1 MNVTFSGFYGMHNT
15 GDDCFCKV
23 AEWGAEKYWNV
34 DTSYFLSKRIP
45 VLSKNSKPVLK
56 KVHHRL
62 SFINEFLLNRH
73 FTKNNHLIYA
83 GGSIFHGKEWWEME
97 YARKNLHKFNLK
109 IGAIGVSVG
118 PFDSVSHEKKVIE
131 FMKNMSFI
139 CVRDQKSY
147 DLVQSYNLDL
157 PCINGFD
164 LAGLLPRVSNDS
176 SKNKKPA
183 AGVTIGLALCLFS
196 GKSGQTHHTNQSRL
210 ELLASSINKL
220 NSNWN
225 KDLSLKLFVFNGHET
240 YGDLEATRIFA
251 NLLEPSVK
259 FEIYD
264 YNRDPMSMWHQLSAC
279 DAVLSFR
286 LHGAIYSFMAKV
298 PFLLAEVH
306 EKSSNFL
313 DDINWSQDFR
323 VGDFE
328 LSSESLTKTI
338 EQLVEKHEFSDDVER
353 SIVKAEKNFTE
364 AIFK

>member
-1 MNVTFSGFYGMHNT
+1 MNVTFSGFYGMNNT
-15 GDDCFCKV
+15 GDDCFCKI

-34 DTSYFLSKRIP
+34 DTSHFLSKKIP
-45 VLSKNSKPVLK
+45 ELSKNSKTLLMKTP
-56 KVHHRL
+56 HRL
-62 SFINEFLLNRH
+62 NFINEFLLNRH
-73 FTKNNHLIYA
+73 FTKNNQLIYA

-97 YARKNLHKFNLK
+97 YARKNFDKYNLK

-118 PFDSVSHEKKVIE
+118 PFDSVRHEKKVIE

-139 CVRDQKSY
+139 SVRDQKSY

-164 LAGLLPRVSNDS
+164 LAGLLPFVSNNS
-176 SKNKKPA
+176 EQSKQPSA
-183 AGVTIGLALCLFS
+183 DVTIGLALCLFS
-196 GKSGQTHHTNQSRL
+196 GTSGQTHHDNRTRL
-210 ELLASSINKL
+210 ELLASAINKL
-220 NSNWN
+220 NILWN
-225 KDLSLKLFVFNGHET
+225 NELSLKLFVFNGHET

-264 YNRDPMSMWHQLSAC
+264 YNRNPMNMWHQISTC

-306 EKSSNFL
+306 DKSSNFL
-313 DDINWSQDFR
+313 HDINWSQKFR

-328 LSSESLTKTI
+328 LSSESLAKTI
-338 EQLVEKHEFSDDVER
+338 EQLIEKQDFSDDVER
-353 SIVKAEKNFTE
+353 CILKAEKNFTE
-364 AIFK
+364 AVFK